1 MLLFN
6 VVFFV
11 VLTSVL
17 LQGATITPLARALG
31 LSEGNKVSIPHSI
44 ELVSIGKTKNEMMEI
59 ILEDHALLA
68 GKK

>member
-1 MLLFN
+1 M
-6 VVFFV
+6 
-11 VLTSVL
+11 
-17 LQGATITPLARALG
+17 
-31 LSEGNKVSIPHSI
+31 SIPHSI